1 MRIARTHLET
11 PAWGE
16 AVARLGSTRL
26 ALALIGLLALGAV
39 AASRDAGP
47 AGWLL
52 ATPLALLAL
61 NLACAVATHASFR
74 AQPALLAFHLA
85 LLAVVALAAAGRLT
99 YLKGTL
105 ELSDGEEFAGALNQR
120 EQGPLH
126 GDAIE
131 GVAFTQLGFTVHYQ
145 PGMKRAQTHARIA
158 WRDARGTLREAEVGD
173 DTPLRLAGYR
183 FYTTPNK
190 GFAPEF
196 VWQGARGGAP
206 VRGTVHM
213 PSFPAQ
219 LASQQQEW
227 TPPGASQAL
236 TIRLEL
242 EAQLVDLERP
252 WVLRAPVAHAL
263 AIDADAQRVV
273 LRPGESHAFAA
284 GTLHYVGLRMW
295 MGYSVFYDWTLPWLL
310 AAAVLAALALGAHY
324 YGKFRREPWHGGV
337 AAEAA

>member
-1 MRIARTHLET
+1 M
-11 PAWGE
+11 
-16 AVARLGSTRL
+16 ARLGSTRL
-26 ALALIGLLALGAV
+26 ALALMGLLALAAV
-39 AASRDAGP
+39 AASRDAFS

-52 ATPLALLAL
+52 AVPLGLLAL

-85 LLAVVALAAAGRLT
+85 LLAVVVLAAAGRLT

-105 ELSDGEEFAGALNQR
+105 ELSDDEEFTGTLNSR

-131 GVAFTQLGFTVHYQ
+131 RVSFTQRGFVVHYE
-145 PGMKRAQTHARIA
+145 PGMKRAQTLARIA
-158 WRDARGTLREAEVGD
+158 WRDARGALREAVVGD

-206 VRGTVHM
+206 ARGTVHL

-227 TPPGASQAL
+227 TPPGGSQAL
-236 TIRLEL
+236 QTRLEL
-242 EAQLVDLERP
+242 EAPLVDLERP

-263 AIDADAQRVV
+263 AVSSGAQRVV
-273 LRPGESHAFAA
+273 LRPGESHAFAE
-284 GTLHYVGLRMW
+284 GTLHYLGLRMW
-295 MGYSVFYDWTLPWLL
+295 MGYSVFYDWTLPWLF

-324 YGKFRREPWHGGV
+324 VARFRGEPWQVPG
-337 AAEAA
+337 AAGRT